1 MPLLSSSYS
10 QRQLFSVI
18 SDVKLYPR
26 FVPWCVDAKVI
37 ESRTFTDT
45 DARRTQVT
53 RMKANLTVG
62 FNSLNETYT
71 SDVTC
76 KHLSS
81 VEAIASQSS
90 VFKTLTTK
98 WTLTPATTIRPPGK
112 MKSQNNPSNR
122 PVRYKSAD
130 ILKASAITILENARS
145 STEDTSLKKE
155 IDASNH
161 PFCEVDFD
169 IAFEFNSVLYARVT
183 DMFFD
188 QVCLT
193 MVESFVTRMESVY
206 GKANALK

>member
-1 MPLLSSSYS
+1 MDFDTRNDNTTAWQDEIPKQSKQSSY
-10 QRQLFSVI
+10 
-18 SDVKLYPR
+18 
-26 FVPWCVDAKVI
+26 
-37 ESRTFTDT
+37 
-45 DARRTQVT
+45 
-53 RMKANLTVG
+53 
-62 FNSLNETYT
+62 
-71 SDVTC
+71 
-76 KHLSS
+76 
-81 VEAIASQSS
+81 
-90 VFKTLTTK
+90 
-98 WTLTPATTIRPPGK
+98 
-112 MKSQNNPSNR
+112 
-122 PVRYKSAD
+122 